1 MDQKIEQKKG
11 TTTVGLTYKGGVV
24 LATDQRVTLGRMI
37 MSRVDKVFPVTNN
50 LAITTAG
57 TVSDNQVL
65 LKHMQAEMKLFEL
78 ENKKKA
84 TLETLSSVL
93 QNTVY
98 SGYKRWSPFMIQAI
112 IAGLSRDK
120 TFKLMSFDPSGAAI
134 EDPYTATGSG
144 MMFALGILQEHY
156 KKDMTEKDAIELAT
170 RAIYTA
176 IRRDSASGDGIVIS
190 VIDNKG
196 YRKVDTKTVS
206 MILEK

>member
-1 MDQKIEQKKG
+1 MDQKIEPKKG

>member
-1 MDQKIEQKKG
+1 MDQKIEPKKG

-37 MSRVDKVFPVTNN
+37 MSRVDKVFPVTDN

-78 ENKKKA
+78 ENKKSA
-84 TLETLSSVL
+84 TIETLSSVL

-156 KKDMTEKDAIELAT
+156 KKDMTEKEAIELAT

-206 MILEK
+206 MMLEK